1 LKNNKRKSIIESL
14 VTFVLLLVLLGT
26 VGASLYIDI
35 SAYYFSWYRDA
46 FLICIELFLVVVCV
60 VGFMRLLHMI
70 KRPISVRSSG
80 EMMRY
85 SEEQSD
91 EYRRQ
96 IQILCSVLETR
107 ADMVLRDSQHWQ
119 QQSNANTWNDQL

>member
-1 LKNNKRKSIIESL
+1 LKNNKRKSMIEFL
-14 VTFVLLLVLLGT
+14 ITFVLLLVLLCSI
-26 VGASLYIDI
+26 GAYLYIDI
-35 SAYYFSWYRDA
+35 LAYHFSWHRDA
-46 FLICIELFLVVVCV
+46 FLICLELFLIGVGVVEII
-60 VGFMRLLHMI
+60 RLLHMI